1 MTSEFIS
8 RLLFFLTASFHFLYP
23 PISIGLGLILVILGI
38 IYLRTKD
45 PKWRQLSF
53 FWVKIFGLTFAMG
66 VATGVV
72 MEFEF
77 GTNWSVYSRF
87 VGNVFGSM
95 LAAEGIFA
103 FFLEAS
109 FLGLMLFGGN
119 RLGPRM
125 WLFCIFMVAFGAH
138 FSAVW
143 IMAANSWMQTP
154 AGFELVTIPPPT
166 RVIMT
171 DFWQVIF
178 TPSFVIRL
186 LHTLVASWMMGSAL
200 ILSVSAWYLLKKRFV
215 DLAQAAVRVALPIF
229 AVLSI
234 LQVVLFGARQA
245 ENVLRHQPEKLT
257 AAEGLWYDEVCA
269 PIYMFGWVNEQAQN
283 TIGIKVPCLFSLLGY
298 FNPNALVKGLTSYP
312 ADRLPPINLVFQTY
326 HIMIMLGSL
335 FILIG
340 LLGAFYYYWK
350 KKFLI
355 TKWVLWVFVITFLL
369 VELVTLSGWWTA
381 EVGRQPWIVWNVLKT
396 VDAVSPNLT
405 QAQAIFSILMF
416 TIIYSIL
423 LTLYIYLLI
432 GKIQHGPDP
441 LEQEDI
447 VPVDSLPDSFKEIFR
462 RKEQDVR

>member
-1 MTSEFIS
+1 MTPELIS
-8 RLLFFLTASFHFLYP
+8 RLLFFLTTSFHFLYP
-23 PISIGLGLILVILGI
+23 PISIGLGMILFILGI

-72 MEFEF
+72 LEFEF

-87 VGNVFGSM
+87 VGNVFGSL

-143 IMAANSWMQTP
+143 IMVANSWMQTP
-154 AGFELVTIPPPT
+154 AGYTLVTIPPPA
-166 RVIMT
+166 RVVMT
-171 DFWQVIF
+171 DFAQVIF
-178 TPSFVIRL
+178 SPSFLIRF
-186 LHTLVASWMMGSAL
+186 LHTIVASWMMGSAL
-200 ILSVSAWYLLKKRFV
+200 VLSVSAWYLLKKRFV
-215 DLAQAAVRVALPIF
+215 DLAQSAVRVTLPIF
-229 AVLSI
+229 VVLSI

-245 ENVLRHQPEKLT
+245 ENVLRNQTVKLT

-269 PIYMFGWVNEQAQN
+269 PIYMVGWVNEQAQ
-283 TIGIKVPCLFSLLGY
+283 TTTGIKVPCLFSLLGY
-298 FNPNALVKGLTSYP
+298 FNPNAMVKGLTSYP
-312 ADRLPPINLVFQTY
+312 PETYPPLNLVFQTY

-340 LLGAFYYYWK
+340 LIGAFYYYWK
-350 KKFLI
+350 KKFWT
-355 TKWVLWVFVITFLL
+355 TKWVLWIFVITIFL

-381 EVGRQPWIVWNVLKT
+381 EFGRQPWIVWNLLKT
-396 VDAVSPNLT
+396 ADAVTPTLT
-405 QAQAIFSILMF
+405 QSQIIFSMSMF
-416 TIIYSIL
+416 TVLYGIL
-423 LTLYIYLLI
+423 LALYLYLI
-432 GKIQHGPDP
+432 NQKVQHGPDP
-441 LEQEDI
+441 LEQDDI
-447 VPVDSLPDSFKEIFR
+447 VPVESLPDSFKEIFR
-462 RKEQDVR
+462 RKQNIR

>member
-1 MTSEFIS
+1 MTPEFIS
-8 RLLFFLTASFHFLYP
+8 RLLFLLTASFHFLYP

-38 IYLRTKD
+38 MYIKTKD

-53 FWVKIFGLTFAMG
+53 FWTKIFGLTFALG
-66 VATGVV
+66 VASGVV

-87 VGNVFGSM
+87 VGNIFGSM

-125 WLFCIFMVAFGAH
+125 WLFSTFMVAFGAH

-154 AGFELVTIPPPT
+154 AGYELVMMPEPT
-166 RVIMT
+166 RVVLT
-171 DFWQVIF
+171 DFWQAIF
-178 TPSFVIRL
+178 TPTLVIRL
-186 LHTLVASWMMGSAL
+186 MHTLVASWMTGTAL
-200 ILSVSAWYLLKKRFV
+200 ILSVSAWYLLRKRFV
-215 DLAQAAVRVALPIF
+215 DLAQLAVRVTLPIF

-234 LQVVLFGARQA
+234 LQVIFFGARQA
-245 ENVLRHQPEKLT
+245 ENVLRYQTLKLT
-257 AAEGLWYDEVCA
+257 AAEGLWYDEACA
-269 PIYMFGWVNEQAQN
+269 PIYLVGWVDEQAK
-283 TIGIKVPCLFSLLGY
+283 TTTGIGVPCLFSLLGY
-298 FNPNALVKGLTSYP
+298 FNPNAVVKGLTSFP
-312 ADRLPPINLVFQTY
+312 ADLYPPLNIVFQTY

-340 LLGAFYYYWK
+340 LVGAFYYYWK
-350 KKFLI
+350 KKFWT

-369 VELVTLSGWWTA
+369 VEIVNISGWWTA
-381 EVGRQPWIVWNVLKT
+381 EIGRQPWIIWNLLKT
-396 VDAVSPNLT
+396 VDAVSPSLT
-405 QAQAIFSILMF
+405 QTEAIFSVIMF

-423 LTLYIYLLI
+423 LVLYIYLLV

-447 VPVDSLPDSFKEIFR
+447 MPVDSLPDSFKEIFR
-462 RKEQDVR
+462 RKEKTT